1 MPLMTVLAKICG
13 VTTLEAVEASVGAGA
28 AYLGFVFFP
37 RSPRHLELDQAAR
50 LAEAARGRAK
60 RVALVVDADDEQLG
74 RIRDA
79 VRPDLFQLHG
89 TETPARAAEVRA
101 LTGAGVIKALPVSSG
116 EDLDAAV
123 AWRDVVDH
131 LMLDARPPKDSDRPG
146 GVGHSFDWTLLQ
158 GRDLGGSWFLAGGLT
173 PDNVAKAVAITGA
186 PMVDVS
192 SGVES
197 APGVKDPALIRAFLA
212 RAKASSPK
220 A

>member
-60 RVALVVDADDEQLG
+60 LVALVVDADDEQLG

>member
-1 MPLMTVLAKICG
+1 MTLAKICG
-13 VTTLEAVEASVGAGA
+13 VTTPEAVAASLEGGA

-60 RVALVVDADDEQLG
+60 VVALVVDAGDEEIG
-74 RIRDA
+74 RIHEA

-89 TETPARAAEVRA
+89 SETAERAAEVRD
-101 LTGAGVIKALPVSSG
+101 LTGAGVIKALAVSSD
-116 EDLDAAV
+116 EDLAAAE
-123 AWRDVVDH
+123 AWRGAVDH
-131 LMLDARPPKDSDRPG
+131 LMLDARPPKGSDRPG
-146 GVGHSFDWTLLQ
+146 GMGHSFDWTLLHD
-158 GRDLGGSWFLAGGLT
+158 RDLGSSWFLAGGLT
-173 PDNVAKAVAITGA
+173 PDNVAGAVAITGA

-212 RAKASSPK
+212 RTKASSPK